1 MTQSIMVVTTT
12 VFFMLIQCVDA
23 YCQQSDSS
31 KIAPQLE
38 PISDSVTARY
48 QFEFTV
54 VGTIG
59 VTRYEDNPTRF
70 SSTNRFRGFA
80 GLLRAMWHP
89 DHLLSIGVTSG
100 YILLSEETFASG
112 TAGLLESESEVQLT
126 AFPILLSFSMQPG
139 NLQIGAGVGAYMLTS
154 ATRIAGEEK
163 FTSSDFELGV
173 HTWAGYDFDVFS
185 GFSVGPEVSL
195 HVLSNRGIG
204 AFHAGIRVQYDLL
217 Y

>member
-1 MTQSIMVVTTT
+1 MTQVQMVITLAA
-12 VFFMLIQCVDA
+12 VFFVIQSADVQS
-23 YCQQSDSS
+23 QQADSTNAAQRQMPS
-31 KIAPQLE
+31 
-38 PISDSVTARY
+38 SDSVQPRY

-70 SSTNRFRGFA
+70 STTNRFRGFT

-100 YILLSEETFASG
+100 YIVLSEETFVSG

-126 AFPILLSFSMQPG
+126 AFPILLTFAMQPG
-139 NLQIGAGVGAYMLTS
+139 NLQVGAGVGAYMLTS

-173 HTWAGYDFDVFS
+173 HTWAGYDVDLFS

-204 AFHAGIRVQYDLL
+204 AFHAGIRVQYDLV